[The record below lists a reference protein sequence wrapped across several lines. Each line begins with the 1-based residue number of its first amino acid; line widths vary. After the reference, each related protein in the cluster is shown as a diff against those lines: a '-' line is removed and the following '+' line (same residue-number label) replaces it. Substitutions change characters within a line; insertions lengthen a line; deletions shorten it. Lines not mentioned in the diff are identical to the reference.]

1 MDLRITMNQM
11 NIRYKAIAFWLFI
24 GAGLGWVGNA
34 AYDGNFTRDDY
45 ASGAAEEADL
55 SLFWNVWETLKE
67 GYVNTDQL
75 NDQKQVYGAI
85 SGMVE
90 ALDDPYTVF
99 MTPEETESF
108 HASLGGELEG
118 IGAELTI
125 EEGMLVV
132 VSPLKGSPAEQ
143 AGLQPGDYV
152 YMVNGEPTSDMTLFE
167 AISAIRGEGG
177 TTVELTIVRE
187 NASDPIIMTI
197 TRAKIDVPSV
207 ESEIVQQDG
216 KTISVISMYQFG
228 DNTLEVFKNAA
239 REALL
244 QDVDGIVLDLRLN
257 GGGYLDV
264 SVEILSDFF
273 EEEQKAVI
281 VKRRNDDNQI
291 IYTSGNGQLK
301 DIPLVVLVNEGSASA
316 SEIVAGAIQDYKRGV
331 LIGEKTFGKGSV
343 QELSN
348 LEDGSSIRM
357 TVAKWYTPND
367 RSIDHEGIV
376 PDTVIEMESSEIGK
390 ETDTQMQAALD
401 YLSQL

>member
-1 MDLRITMNQM
+1 MNKM
-11 NIRYKAIAFWLFI
+11 NIRYKAIFFWLLM
-24 GAGLGWVGNA
+24 GAGMGWTGNA
-34 AYDGNFTRDDY
+34 LYDGNISREDY
-45 ASGAAEEADL
+45 VSDIGAEADM
-55 SLFWNVWETLKE
+55 SLFWNVWESLNE
-67 GYVNTDQL
+67 GYVNTEKLDE
-75 NDQKQVYGAI
+75 QKQVYGAI
-85 SGMVE
+85 AGMVE

-99 MTPEETESF
+99 MTPDETESF
-108 HASLGGELEG
+108 HQSLGGELEG

-132 VSPLKGSPAEQ
+132 VSPLKGSPAEL

-152 YMVNGEPTSDMTLFE
+152 YMVNGKATSDMTLFE

-177 TTVELTIVRE
+177 TSVELTIVRKGE
-187 NASDPIIMTI
+187 TEPILMTI
-197 TRAKIDVPSV
+197 IRDKIDVPSV
-207 ESEIVQQDG
+207 ESEVISQDG
-216 KTISVISMYQFG
+216 KKISVISMYQFG
-228 DNTLEVFKNAA
+228 DNTLEAFRNAA
-239 REALL
+239 REAVL

-264 SVEILSDFF
+264 SVEILSEFF

-291 IYTSGNGQLK
+291 VYTSGNGQLS

-331 LIGEKTFGKGSV
+331 LMGTQTFGKGSV

-376 PDTVIEMESSEIGK
+376 PDTIIEMESSEIGE
-390 ETDTQMQAALD
+390 ETDVQMQSALE
-401 YLSQL
+401 YLSNL